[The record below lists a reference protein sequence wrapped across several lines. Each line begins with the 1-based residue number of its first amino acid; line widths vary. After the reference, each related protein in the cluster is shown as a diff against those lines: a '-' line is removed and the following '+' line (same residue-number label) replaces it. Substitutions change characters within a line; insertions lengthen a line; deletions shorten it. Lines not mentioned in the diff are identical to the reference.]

1 MSKSLQNQVK
11 ILNLIS
17 AACWWGLG
25 WVCLIWQVVYGEWGE
40 VVGGKEQ
47 RFVFLPRSNSY
58 KERLL
63 IIWSHRNPFTRLNKR
78 YSLALLKGW
87 ASAEPLGVFYVP
99 VEWGF
104 YSRLGLK
111 KNNRFT
117 YPDLR
122 NINLMFIFKGLVRIN
137 TLKEFQAV
145 HFFNGARMTF

>member
-25 WVCLIWQVVYGEWGE
+25 WGCLIWQVVHGERGE
-40 VVGGKEQ
+40 VEGGKGQ

-78 YSLALLKGW
+78 YSLALLNGW
-87 ASAEPLGVFYVP
+87 ASAEPLAVFYVT

-111 KNNRFT
+111 RT
-117 YPDLR
+117 TGLLTI
-122 NINLMFIFKGLVRIN
+122 INLKFLFKGLVRIN
-137 TLKEFQAV
+137 TFKEFQAI
-145 HFFNGARMTF
+145 HFFMGQG